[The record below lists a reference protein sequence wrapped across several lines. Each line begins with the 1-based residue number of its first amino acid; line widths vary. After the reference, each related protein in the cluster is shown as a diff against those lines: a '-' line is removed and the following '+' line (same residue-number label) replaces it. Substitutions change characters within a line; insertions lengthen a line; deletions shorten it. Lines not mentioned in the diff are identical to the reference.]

1 MERELATRASGS
13 GAATWGH
20 HCASDGLP
28 PHPSCRRPAPGLN
41 RCRPTGAGTFYSP
54 ASTPPARNRNHDKDP
69 LCVRPPS
76 QVITVILK
84 AGVETEFI
92 SITHRG
98 SGQLLGFEK
107 ANVQAGGPGAATS
120 VAARLSPLTARP
132 LLGTDRGAP
141 AHCPC
146 RLRALRSRMGRRKR
160 GPGDRSPG
168 SDGRSRVMEPG
179 VSWSLVQPGGL
190 NQSRFNPRSQIHCG
204 LALGSR
210 LQPQSLHL
218 GPRAVKEELTRK
230 EVTPI
235 APSLPQAPPALAYG
249 EGRAPSPGWGGWW
262 VKLRMRHHHHLFS
275 VSPK

>member
-1 MERELATRASGS
+1 MDGEDGAGAGNASLRIRGRHL
-13 GAATWGH
+13 GAPLRFGWAP
-20 HCASDGLP
+20 APPELP
-28 PHPSCRRPAPGLN
+28 PPCAGAHVPLN

-76 QVITVILK
+76 QVISVILK

-168 SDGRSRVMEPG
+168 SDGRSRLMEPG

-204 LALGSR
+204 LVLGSR
-210 LQPQSLHL
+210 LQPQSLHP
-218 GPRAVKEELTRK
+218 GPRAVKEELARK

-249 EGRAPSPGWGGWW
+249 EGRAPGPGWGGWW
-262 VKLRMRHHHHLFS
+262 VKL
-275 VSPK
+275 